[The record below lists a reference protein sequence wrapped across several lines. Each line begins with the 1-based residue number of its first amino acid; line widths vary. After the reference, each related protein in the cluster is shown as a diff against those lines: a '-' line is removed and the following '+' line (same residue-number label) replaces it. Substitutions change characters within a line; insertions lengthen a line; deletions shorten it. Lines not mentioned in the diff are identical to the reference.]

1 MFLDEADLDVSNEDS
16 AHRRQH
22 SVRAGLDGVKRPA
35 AGLPGPGGTDSD
47 QQQWANT
54 IQRKF

>member
-47 QQQWANT
+47 QQQ
-54 IQRKF
+54 